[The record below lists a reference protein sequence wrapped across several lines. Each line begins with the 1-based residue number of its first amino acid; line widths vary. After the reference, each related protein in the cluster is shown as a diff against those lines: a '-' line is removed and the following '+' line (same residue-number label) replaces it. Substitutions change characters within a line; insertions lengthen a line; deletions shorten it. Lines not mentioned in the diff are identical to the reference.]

1 MALNNLKCNHLV
13 PLHFKG
19 LMWIVDSQQLS
30 KLSVSQLSLTISVVD
45 FIKMTTDLGML
56 LDAQLSLSSQVA
68 VVCVVSTR
76 KVN

>member
-1 MALNNLKCNHLV
+1 
-13 PLHFKG
+13 
-19 LMWIVDSQQLS
+19 MWIVDSQQLS

-56 LDAQLSLSSQVA
+56 LAAQLSLSSQVA